1 MCFGTEKACWGFS
14 TSRGSLA
21 GDAVMVFESCRRSA
35 RRTWSR
41 LSCSGGQELAGWES
55 SPGGG
60 EVARSVMGN
69 TSVSRP
75 GSSEGD
81 GVIPVPV
88 LPSLK
93 LLSLQTTEVVCSWA
107 EQAVP
112 GGVRGEETGLLREV
126 KS

>member
-35 RRTWSR
+35 RRTLSR
-41 LSCSGGQELAGWES
+41 LSCSGGQELDGWDS

-60 EVARSVMGN
+60 EVAHSVMGN

-81 GVIPVPV
+81 GVTPVSV

-93 LLSLQTTEVVCSWA
+93 LLSIVRVEAVCSWA

>member
-14 TSRGSLA
+14 TSCGSLA
-21 GDAVMVFESCRRSA
+21 GDAVTVFELCGRSA
-35 RRTWSR
+35 RRTLAR
-41 LSCSGGQELAGWES
+41 QSCSGGHELDGWES

-69 TSVSRP
+69 TSVSRS
-75 GSSEGD
+75 GSSEGY
-81 GVIPVPV
+81 GVIPVPF

-93 LLSLQTTEVVCSWA
+93 LLSIIRVEVACSWA